1 MKTLAE
7 YSTKMASDTTKNFS
21 NKSEMSSTD
30 ISIILNSLQRDD
42 NPGSDSIIRK
52 VVLPTT
58 KTNNQLNKFNQKK
71 TNK

>member
-1 MKTLAE
+1 
-7 YSTKMASDTTKNFS
+7 
-21 NKSEMSSTD
+21 MSSTD

-71 TNK
+71 TN